1 MTTKSVINQFD
12 SLINPIL
19 CLFFLEKNRF
29 FFISETFSLDTL
41 GKTKAVQF
49 V

>member
-29 FFISETFSLDTL
+29 FSKLNVSLDTL